1 MSASH
6 LPHAA
11 LAHHGIHLV
20 ARSEKKAAS
29 LLLCPN
35 LAYKVAAAGVALLLL
50 MTVC

>member
-11 LAHHGIHLV
+11 LAHHHGIHLV
-20 ARSEKKAAS
+20 SRSQKKATS
-29 LLLCPN
+29 LLCPTMV
-35 LAYKVAAAGVALLLL
+35 YKVAVAGVALLLL